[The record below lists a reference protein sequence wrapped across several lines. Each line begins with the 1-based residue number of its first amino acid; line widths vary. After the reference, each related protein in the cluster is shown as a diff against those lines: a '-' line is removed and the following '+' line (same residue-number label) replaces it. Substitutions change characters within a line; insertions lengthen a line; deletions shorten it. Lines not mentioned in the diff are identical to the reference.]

1 MASLHKL
8 ATPIPQDTKSLP
20 APLDTPKGLQEL
32 LNNLQGNILQGHGR
46 DRSVHIFL
54 HFNGDRN
61 AVKKWINDLANAERI
76 TSAQQQ
82 LDENEQYRR
91 YRIPGRLFMNFV
103 LSAKGYEYLDP
114 MLKGNPRFH
123 DSAFRF
129 GMRAAQHRLNDPL
142 EKTWEE
148 EYRKELHAMILLADD
163 NESYLLRK
171 TRELLAEVKAH
182 AEICALEHGRVM
194 RNTQKYPV
202 EHFGYIDSGSQP
214 LFFESAIERERQ
226 ERDGTD
232 VWPPGAGPDLV
243 LVPDPYGEEKDS
255 AGKVVHQH
263 SGSYLVFRKLEQH
276 VRDFKEYEKELA
288 KALGLTGEDAKRAGA
303 LVMGRFEDG
312 TPVVLQRTAGLVAPV
327 PNNFTY
333 DADPHGQKCPFQAHI
348 RKVNPRQKGYKFPRI
363 VRRGITYGH
372 REKEPKDNPSLE
384 ELPNKDVGLLFIC
397 YQRNIEKQFEVLQY
411 YWANDPRLPHGQNPG
426 IDPVIGQPGGMGA
439 GEQKWPMQWGDSTA
453 KPKAFDF
460 HGFVTL
466 KGGEYFF
473 APSIYFLKNIQNIL
487 PAT

>member
-148 EYRKELHAMILLADD
+148 EYRKELHAMILL
-163 NESYLLRK
+163 
-171 TRELLAEVKAH
+171 
-182 AEICALEHGRVM
+182 
-194 RNTQKYPV
+194 
-202 EHFGYIDSGSQP
+202 
-214 LFFESAIERERQ
+214 
-226 ERDGTD
+226 
-232 VWPPGAGPDLV
+232 
-243 LVPDPYGEEKDS
+243 
-255 AGKVVHQH
+255 
-263 SGSYLVFRKLEQH
+263 
-276 VRDFKEYEKELA
+276 
-288 KALGLTGEDAKRAGA
+288 
-303 LVMGRFEDG
+303 
-312 TPVVLQRTAGLVAPV
+312 
-327 PNNFTY
+327 
-333 DADPHGQKCPFQAHI
+333 
-348 RKVNPRQKGYKFPRI
+348 
-363 VRRGITYGH
+363 
-372 REKEPKDNPSLE
+372 
-384 ELPNKDVGLLFIC
+384 
-397 YQRNIEKQFEVLQY
+397 
-411 YWANDPRLPHGQNPG
+411 
-426 IDPVIGQPGGMGA
+426 
-439 GEQKWPMQWGDSTA
+439 
-453 KPKAFDF
+453 
-460 HGFVTL
+460 
-466 KGGEYFF
+466 
-473 APSIYFLKNIQNIL
+473 
-487 PAT
+487 